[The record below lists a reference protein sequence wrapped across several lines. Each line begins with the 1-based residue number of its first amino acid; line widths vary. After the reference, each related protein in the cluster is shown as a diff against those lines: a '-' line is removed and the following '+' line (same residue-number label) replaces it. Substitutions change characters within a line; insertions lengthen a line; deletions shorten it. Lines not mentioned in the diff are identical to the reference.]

1 MDSLAV
7 DEGMNRY
14 VLYQQVADGK
24 SSRSLV
30 VTTDHHQRQDPPPK
44 GNILKAENDSGNN
57 KLHVLPRPSYLSRL
71 ADEPAK

>member
-1 MDSLAV
+1 MESPVGMEVIAV
-7 DEGMNRY
+7 SNVETTW
-14 VLYQQVADGK
+14 
-24 SSRSLV
+24 SLV
-30 VTTDHHQRQDPPPK
+30 ATTDHHQHQDPPPK